1 MQQQTKRLITIS
13 MLSAVAFI
21 LMFIKFPIPFLPPY
35 LTLDFSDVPAL
46 LATFTLGPVAGMIVE
61 FIKNLL
67 NFLFNVGDPVGPI
80 ANFLAATSFLIT
92 AYFVTKQKHNLKSLI
107 TGLSVATLVMTIVLS
122 ILNYFVLL
130 PLYGMIMNLSHV
142 VENIKIVI
150 VSGVIP
156 FNIIKGAIISLIF
169 IILFRR
175 LKMYYKNK
183 SALSI
188 TKIDS
193 ILYK

>member
-13 MLSAVAFI
+13 MLSAVSFI

-35 LTLDFSDVPAL
+35 LTLDFSDIPAL
-46 LATFTLGPVAGMIVE
+46 LATFSLGPVAGIIIL

-67 NFLFNVGDPVGPI
+67 NFLFGARFILSAFYIIKNRHTVKTQIFGFAI
-80 ANFLAATSFLIT
+80 ATI
-92 AYFVTKQKHNLKSLI
+92 
-107 TGLSVATLVMTIVLS
+107 VMTIVLS

-130 PLYGMIMNLSHV
+130 PLYGMIMNLTNV

-156 FNIIKGAIISLIF
+156 FNIIKGII
-169 IILFRR
+169 
-175 LKMYYKNK
+175 
-183 SALSI
+183 
-188 TKIDS
+188 
-193 ILYK
+193 

>member
-21 LMFIKFPIPFLPPY
+21 LMFIKFPLPFLPPY

-46 LATFTLGPVAGMIVE
+46 LATFTLGPIAGIIVE

-67 NFLFNVGDPVGPI
+67 NFLFNVGDPIGPL
-80 ANFLAATSFLIT
+80 ANFLAATSFILT
-92 AYFVTKQKHNLKSLI
+92 AFYVAKNKNNAKSLV
-107 TGLSVATLVMTIVLS
+107 TGLAVATLIMTLVLS

-130 PLYGMIMNLSHV
+130 PLYGMIMNLSDV
-142 VENIKIVI
+142 FGNLKIII

-156 FNIIKGAIISLIF
+156 FNIIKGIVISIIF
-169 IILFRR
+169 IL
-175 LKMYYKNK
+175 
-183 SALSI
+183 
-188 TKIDS
+188 
-193 ILYK
+193 LYKRLNSVLPR

>member
-21 LMFIKFPIPFLPPY
+21 LMFIKFPLPFLPPY

-46 LATFTLGPVAGMIVE
+46 LATFTLGPIAGIIVE

-67 NFLFNVGDPVGPI
+67 NFLFNVGDPIGPL
-80 ANFLAATSFLIT
+80 ANFLAATSFILT
-92 AYFVTKQKHNLKSLI
+92 AFYVAKNKNNAKSLV
-107 TGLSVATLVMTIVLS
+107 TGLAVATIIMTLVLS

-130 PLYGMIMNLSHV
+130 PLYGMIMNLSDV
-142 VENIKIVI
+142 FGNLKIII

-156 FNIIKGAIISLIF
+156 FNIIKGIVISIIF
-169 IILFRR
+169 IL
-175 LKMYYKNK
+175 
-183 SALSI
+183 
-188 TKIDS
+188 
-193 ILYK
+193 LYKRLNSVLPR